1 MLVLFVRVLI
11 LYLLIFFVLRI
22 TGKRQLGELQP
33 FDLVMTL
40 LIADLASVP
49 ASNTG
54 EPLIYGIVPIFALF
68 LLQQLVSFLSLKS
81 DSVRKIVCG
90 QSVLLISRGVVHEEA
105 MRGSRY
111 TINDLM
117 EQLRSKDV
125 FNISDVEFAILET
138 NGEVSVLLKGS
149 KQQPDYQA
157 FHLPPPKA
165 APPYMLIQD
174 GKLRLQ
180 ELRKSGYDERWLR
193 EKLAMTD
200 CRSYSDAFF
209 AFLDC
214 EGALHVQSIA
224 KRGGKPYFIQPEAD
238 GEMIR

>member
-11 LYLLIFFVLRI
+11 LYLLIFFVLRL

-40 LIADLASVP
+40 LIADLASMP

-54 EPLIYGIVPIFALF
+54 EPLIYGIVPILALF

-81 DSVRKIVCG
+81 DKVRNVVCG
-90 QSVLLISRGVVHEEA
+90 RSVLLISRGVVQEEA

-138 NGEVSVLLKGS
+138 NGEVSVLLRGN

-174 GKLRLQ
+174 GKLRPQ
-180 ELRKSGYDERWLR
+180 ELKKAGRDEAWL
-193 EKLAMTD
+193 KKMLAQTG
-200 CRSYSDAFF
+200 CKSYSDAFF

-214 EGALHVQSIA
+214 DGGLHVQTCA
-224 KRGGKPYFIQPEAD
+224 KRGGTPHFIRPEVE
-238 GEMIR
+238 GEIDR

>member
-22 TGKRQLGELQP
+22 TGKRQLSELQP

-54 EPLIYGIVPIFALF
+54 VPLIYGIVPILALF
-68 LLQQLVSFLSLKS
+68 LLQELVSFLSLKS
-81 DSVRKIVCG
+81 EEIRRVVCG
-90 QSVLLISRGVVHEEA
+90 ESVLLISRGTVQEKA
-105 MRGSRY
+105 LRGTRY
-111 TINDLM
+111 TMNDLM

-138 NGEVSVLLKGS
+138 NGEVSVLLKGAQ
-149 KQQPDYQA
+149 QQPTYQA
-157 FHLPPPKA
+157 MGLPGPSA

-174 GKLRLQ
+174 GKLHR
-180 ELRKSGYDERWLR
+180 EALRMAGRDENWLIK
-193 EKLAMTD
+193 KLAKAGITQ
-200 CRSYSDAFF
+200 YGDAFF

-214 EGALHVQSIA
+214 NGTLFMQTVGRLGSRQYSVYPEGN
-224 KRGGKPYFIQPEAD
+224 E
-238 GEMIR
+238 EMSK